1 MKRLL
6 ILLFLL
12 LLLPGT
18 AGAADHY
25 INAAVSGGSD
35 DGSDWTNAWT
45 TLPSPPPRASEVK
58 AAAVI
63 EPERTMT
70 FIDAGVDLKSSP
82 ALAYQSSFLSCAP
95 GDTCVYAQ
103 PQPGPLELPAV
114 LGETPVVMLWST
126 TVQPRAN
133 VRTDRPIMQTVAL
146 TDTLVS
152 DEGDTTYVGSTVEQE
167 SGYYY
172 ENNIPC
178 AAVSLLLVAGQP
190 VARLT
195 WMNGFIE
202 EYPLDRVKLYAV
214 GRAE

>member
-1 MKRLL
+1 MNYLARYLLRLMAV
-6 ILLFLL
+6 LLV
-12 LLLPGT
+12 GVSSV
-18 AGAADHY
+18 GA
-25 INAAVSGGSD
+25 
-35 DGSDWTNAWT
+35 T
-45 TLPSPPPRASEVK
+45 TYP
-58 AAAVI
+58 
-63 EPERTMT
+63 
-70 FIDAGVDLKSSP
+70 
-82 ALAYQSSFLSCAP
+82 SFLSCAP

-103 PQPGPLELPAV
+103 PQPGPLELPDV

-126 TVQPRAN
+126 AVQPLAN

-152 DEGDTTYVGSTVEQE
+152 DEGDTTYVDSTVEQE

-190 VARLT
+190 VARLV
-195 WMNGFIE
+195 WMNGFVE

-214 GRAE
+214 GRAK